1 MNRHFTKGAFHVPA
15 LTDHSAHRAGRFDG
29 WPQFW
34 QEQTNDVRRA
44 AVERNAPYYDGVN
57 FAQRIRVPVTVTCGT
72 ADSACH
78 PHCVWTAYNQ
88 IPARGKRI
96 MTGFAMPHGV
106 WDQFYLRTAEWLKDD
121 GAAASAPEAAR

>member
-1 MNRHFTKGAFHVPA
+1 MLSGENTQLMVFVTE
-15 LTDHSAHRAGRFDG
+15 TS
-29 WPQFW
+29 
-34 QEQTNDVRRA
+34 
-44 AVERNAPYYDGVN
+44 GV
-57 FAQRIRVPVTVTCGT
+57 GT
-72 ADSACH
+72 ADPACH

-88 IPARGKRI
+88 IPAKGKRI